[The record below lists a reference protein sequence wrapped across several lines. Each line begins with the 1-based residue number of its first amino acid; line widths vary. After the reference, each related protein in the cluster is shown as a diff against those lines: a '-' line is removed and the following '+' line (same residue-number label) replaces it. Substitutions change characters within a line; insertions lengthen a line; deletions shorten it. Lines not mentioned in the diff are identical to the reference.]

1 MSHITLSAKYPLG
14 FPLSLP
20 RTLGMCAVALLSLG
34 SLPLISY
41 GPMLTI
47 ILIVSLFITLALGF
61 YVLVA
66 APHHAINRAFAFF
79 NGLMVLWI
87 VKDLAFWG
95 FHEEQSDGHWWAI
108 GSFIIGIGLQYA
120 LLIFADVFPEN
131 GQVRWWRV
139 GLFALPLLVLLPLLF
154 AGAMW
159 EHAGFHNDQFTITL
173 KPAAFI
179 FGGYNF
185 LMLGVGFTQLAR
197 KYQKYRGTLWGQQI
211 ASVILAKG
219 VTSVLAGVAANGL
232 PLLGYYR
239 LLPLISL
246 FIVIGSLIYAY
257 AISNFKLFSLQTALD
272 QLRLFPIAYKV
283 SLAVAIT
290 GLLGFFLCQVPVALW
305 SFGADVAGWKRF
317 IVFSTI
323 AGLVPTLILILLI
336 VKIISRPLRN
346 LTETALAVARGNYGE
361 ETSLTSNDEL
371 GVLASSFNAMSRK
384 MAEDITRLKT
394 INQMMVR
401 NEKLATAGALATGV
415 AHEVN
420 NPLASI
426 SSLVQSLLSRTEDER
441 QRDTLRLILT
451 QITRISGVLRD
462 LMDFA
467 RPKAPELKPTDLNQ
481 IILKSLELA
490 RFDKRFKQLT
500 VSSSLAGQL
509 PLLQL
514 DADRMQQVFLNLLL
528 NARDA
533 IEEAATDGEISI
545 SSGQNEAE
553 VWVKICDNGVGISQE
568 HLDRIFDPFFTTKPK
583 GQGTGLGLAVT
594 HSIVTAH
601 GGRISVQNQE
611 RGTAFSIVFP
621 VRQPESHRQDSDLGH
636 FALQESG

>member
-1 MSHITLSAKYPLG
+1 MLVPLLVSIG
-14 FPLSLP
+14 F
-20 RTLGMCAVALLSLG
+20 
-34 SLPLISY
+34 LPLVSY

-47 ILIVSLFITLALGF
+47 ILILSLFITLALGF

-79 NGLMVLWI
+79 NGLMTLWI
-87 VKDLAFWG
+87 IKDLAFWG
-95 FHEEQSDGHWWAI
+95 FHDEQTNGHWWAI
-108 GSFIIGIGLQYA
+108 SSFIIGISLQYA

-131 GQVRWWRV
+131 GQVRWQRV
-139 GLFALPLLVLLPLLF
+139 GFLALPLLVLLPLLLR
-154 AGAMW
+154 GAMW
-159 EHAGFHNDQFTITL
+159 EHAGFHGDHFTIKL
-173 KPAAFI
+173 KPAAYI
-179 FGGYNF
+179 FGAYNF
-185 LMLGVGFTQLAR
+185 LLLGVGFAQLAR
-197 KYQKYRGTLWGQQI
+197 KYRQYRGTLWGQQI
-211 ASVILAKG
+211 ASVILAMG
-219 VTSVLAGVAANGL
+219 VTSILAGVAANGL
-232 PLLGYYR
+232 PLLGYYH

-272 QLRLFPIAYKV
+272 QLRLFPLTYKV
-283 SLAVAIT
+283 ALAVAIT
-290 GLLGFFLCQVPVALW
+290 GLMGFFLCQVPVAMW
-305 SFGADVAGWKRF
+305 SFGTDIAGWKRF

-323 AGLVPTLILILLI
+323 AGLVPTLVLILLI

-371 GVLASSFNAMSRK
+371 GVLAASFNAMSRK

-426 SSLVQSLLSRTEDER
+426 SSLVQSLLMRAEEER
-441 QRDTLRLILT
+441 QRETLRVILT

-481 IILKSLELA
+481 VILKSLELA

-500 VSSSLAGQL
+500 VSTSLAGNL

-533 IEEAATDGEISI
+533 IEEAATDGQIVISTSQVNGEIWAEIS
-545 SSGQNEAE
+545 
-553 VWVKICDNGVGISQE
+553 DNGVGISQE
-568 HLDRIFDPFFTTKPK
+568 HLERIFDPFFTTKPK
-583 GQGTGLGLAVT
+583 GQGTGLGLAVS

-601 GGRISVQNQE
+601 GGRIAVQLQE
-611 RGTAFSIVFP
+611 RGTSFALAFSVNQ
-621 VRQPESHRQDSDLGH
+621 VNADLSAAGLAH
-636 FALQESG
+636 FELQESR

>member
-1 MSHITLSAKYPLG
+1 MTSFLPMA
-14 FPLSLP
+14 LSLSI
-20 RTLGMCAVALLSLG
+20 V
-34 SLPLISY
+34 PLVSY
-41 GPMLTI
+41 GSMLTI
-47 ILIVSLFITLALGF
+47 ILILSLFITLALGF

-79 NGLMVLWI
+79 NGLMTLWI

-95 FHEEQSDGHWWAI
+95 FHDEQTDGHWWAL

-139 GLFALPLLVLLPLLF
+139 GLYALPLLVLLPLLF

-159 EHAGFHNDQFTITL
+159 EHAGFHEGRFTIKL
-173 KPAAFI
+173 KPAAYV
-179 FGGYNF
+179 FGAYNF
-185 LMLGVGFTQLAR
+185 LLLGIGFTQLAR
-197 KYQKYRGTLWGQQI
+197 KYQQYRGTLWGQQI
-211 ASVILAKG
+211 VSVILAKG
-219 VTSVLAGVAANGL
+219 VTSILAGLAANGL

-272 QLRLFPIAYKV
+272 QLRLFPITYKV
-283 SLAVAIT
+283 TLAVTIT
-290 GLLGFFLCQVPVALW
+290 GLAGFFLCQVPVALW
-305 SFGADVAGWKRF
+305 SFGADIVGWKRF
-317 IVFSTI
+317 IVFSAIT
-323 AGLVPTLILILLI
+323 GLAPTLVLILLI
-336 VKIISRPLRN
+336 VKIISRPLRD
-346 LTETALAVARGNYGE
+346 LTETALDVAHGNYGA
-361 ETSLTSNDEL
+361 ETRLTSNDEI
-371 GVLASSFNAMSRK
+371 GVLAASFNAMSRK
-384 MAEDITRLKT
+384 MADDITRLKA

-426 SSLVQSLLSRTEDER
+426 SSLVQSLLVRTEDER
-441 QRDTLRLILT
+441 QRETLRLILS

-481 IILKSLELA
+481 VILKSLELA

-500 VSSSLAGQL
+500 VATSLAGRL
-509 PLLQL
+509 PMLQL

-533 IEEAATDGEISI
+533 IEEAATDGQITVSTSQANGEIW
-545 SSGQNEAE
+545 A
-553 VWVKICDNGVGISQE
+553 KITDNGVGISQE
-568 HLDRIFDPFFTTKPK
+568 NLERIFDPFFSTKPK
-583 GQGTGLGLAVT
+583 GQGTGLGLAVS

-601 GGRISVQNQE
+601 GGRISVHPQQ
-611 RGTAFSIVFP
+611 RGTSFALAFSVNQMEAHVSTSEP
-621 VRQPESHRQDSDLGH
+621 TP
-636 FALQESG
+636 FALQESR